1 MKKYLLLLCLF
12 MLVLASG
19 CKKNVTEVIIPNKTV
34 TITVDAV
41 NWGSTNQ
48 KNWIA
53 DKNIPKL
60 TDKYVTK
67 GATLVYRV
75 LPGQNNE
82 QWPVNY
88 EGLAYSYSTRA
99 GKIVFNVTHADGQTG
114 IPRPAA
120 MTFKVVLV
128 EAE

>member
-1 MKKYLLLLCLF
+1 MKKYLLLLYLP
-12 MLVLASG
+12 MLVLVIG
-19 CKKNVTEVIIPNKTV
+19 CKKNITEVIVPNKIVMV
-34 TITVDAV
+34 TIAAE
-41 NWGSTNQ
+41 NWGTSDQ

-53 DKNIPKL
+53 DKNIPEL

-75 LPGQNNE
+75 ISGQNNE

-88 EGLAYSYSTRA
+88 EGLAYSYSTRS
-99 GKIVFNVTHADGQTG
+99 GKIVFNVTHADGQTA
-114 IPRPAA
+114 ITRPAA
-120 MTFKVVLV
+120 MTFKVVLI